1 MVVCADKDAEQ
12 AELVE
17 KILPQV
23 TDRLESYFE
32 KWLSQRICENT
43 DHSIRNTLKELV
55 QEEVE
60 TQTQLVCREEL
71 LE

>member
-1 MVVCADKDAEQ
+1 M
-12 AELVE
+12 E
-17 KILPQV
+17 KILPLV
-23 TDRLESYFE
+23 TDRLEAYFE